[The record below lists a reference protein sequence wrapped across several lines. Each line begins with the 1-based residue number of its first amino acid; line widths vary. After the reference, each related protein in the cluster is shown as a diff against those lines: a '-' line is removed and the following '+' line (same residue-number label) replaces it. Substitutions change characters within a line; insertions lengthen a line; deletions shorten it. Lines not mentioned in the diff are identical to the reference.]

1 MENLVISVFNTESEA
16 YQSFTDLKAFRQT
29 VNTRVAQIALVKNE
43 HGRIVEK
50 DRYDFEDSTTE
61 ATLTGGLV
69 GTLIGLLGGPIG
81 ALFGYGVGSI
91 YGMTAGDTTESTE
104 AGLIDVVSQK
114 LVDGETAVIALVQE
128 TDESV
133 INTYFTK
140 YDTQIIRWDVDTVT
154 NEVEAALKVQ
164 EDLYNQARAE
174 MKAKR
179 KAERQAKVDE
189 LKANIKTTFEKLKP

>member
-1 MENLVISVFNTESEA
+1 
-16 YQSFTDLKAFRQT
+16 
-29 VNTRVAQIALVKNE
+29 
-43 HGRIVEK
+43 
-50 DRYDFEDSTTE
+50 
-61 ATLTGGLV
+61 LV